1 MIARQQGARYAL
13 GVLLL
18 LCPLRLWAHAHL
30 VRSEP
35 ASHSRIAAAPATI
48 RLWFSEAP
56 ELAFST
62 VTLLGPDLS
71 RVALGPL
78 QPIGGQPLAI
88 QAAVQGTLRAGR
100 YTVLWRTAGADGHP
114 SRGRFDFVVLPQTDS
129 AVTPPTT
136 GPPVIPAPA
145 HVEMMQR
152 HTQGRPHAMPEEG
165 EVDASAPVYIA
176 IRWLTFITILA
187 LVGVVAF
194 RWLVLAPVT
203 AGAVPYG
210 AELDET
216 GSRRAGG
223 LGLIAAALLLAVAVA
238 RLFAQSYAMH
248 GGADATDGGMIRA
261 MLVDTVW
268 GAGWLIQVGLAMG
281 AVAGFAIARR
291 GIRAG
296 WGIASVCAVALTVTP
311 ALSGHAIAASRM
323 TTAVV
328 LADALHVLGG
338 GGWLGGLL
346 ALMVVGLP
354 AALALEQGSA
364 GLAVADL
371 VEAYSPTALAF
382 AALIIITGT
391 FTAWLHIGSVAALW
405 SSGYGRTLLLK
416 LLAVVPMA
424 ATGAYN
430 WRRVRPSL
438 GSDVG
443 AGRLRRSASAELAI
457 GALVLT
463 VTAVLVAVQPPR

>member
-1 MIARQQGARYAL
+1 MIARQKGARYAL

-18 LCPLRLWAHAHL
+18 LCPLRVWAHAHL
-30 VRSEP
+30 TRSEP
-35 ASHSRIAAAPATI
+35 ASQSRIAAAPTTI

-62 VTLLGPDLS
+62 VTLLGPDSS

-78 QPIGGQPLAI
+78 QPIGGQALAI

-100 YTVLWRTAGADGHP
+100 YTILWRTAGADGHP
-114 SRGRFDFVVLPQTDS
+114 SRGRFDFVVLPRTDS

-136 GPPVIPAPA
+136 GSPLIPAPA

-152 HTQGRPHAMPEEG
+152 HTQGLPRAMPEG
-165 EVDASAPVYIA
+165 EVNASAPAYVA

-194 RWLVLAPVT
+194 RWLVLAPV
-203 AGAVPYG
+203 AARAVPYG

-216 GSRRAGG
+216 GRRRAGG

-248 GGADATDGGMIRA
+248 GGADATDGGMLRA

-268 GAGWLIQVGLAMG
+268 GSGWLIQVGLAIG

-296 WGIASVCAVALTVTP
+296 WGVASVCAVALTVTP
-311 ALSGHAIAASRM
+311 ALSGHAIAAERM
-323 TTAVV
+323 TAGVV
-328 LADALHVLGG
+328 LTDALHVLGG

-346 ALMVVGLP
+346 ALMLVGLP

-364 GLAVADL
+364 GSAVADL

-382 AALIIITGT
+382 AALIIVTGT
-391 FTAWLHIGSVAALW
+391 VTAWLHIGSLEALW
-405 SSGYGRTLLLK
+405 RSGYGRTLLLK

-438 GSDVG
+438 GSTG
-443 AGRLRRSASAELAI
+443 APGRLRRSASAELAI
-457 GALVLT
+457 GALVL
-463 VTAVLVAVQPPR
+463 VITAALVAVQPPR